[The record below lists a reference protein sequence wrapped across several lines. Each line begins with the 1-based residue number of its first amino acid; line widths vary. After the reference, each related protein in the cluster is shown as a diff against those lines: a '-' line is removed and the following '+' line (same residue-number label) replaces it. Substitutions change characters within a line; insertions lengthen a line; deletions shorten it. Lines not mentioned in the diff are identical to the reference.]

1 MEVWNSVVPRN
12 TVAYTCTGQIRRSWA
27 EAPRAP
33 WNGCGLCCYRI
44 PRKRAQVNDSCSM
57 ILFSISKQYPGLD
70 LWHPKWFVSRKYIY
84 NRYLPYN
91 SMHSKSL
98 HHVLRPIHE
107 KTSRNYE
114 QAQEV
119 FGTRYQNLHRS
130 MHPTRTSPIHRLS
143 GANVFLM
150 TWLPNTTGR
159 LGWSMLQLCGEIHRG
174 NLGSSGFG
182 PWW

>member
-1 MEVWNSVVPRN
+1 MWWRFESPLCPGTQLPIRAQAKLEEVEQRRREHLEMAVVF
-12 TVAYTCTGQIRRSWA
+12 VCCYTGQWFMFNDFVFHFKA
-27 EAPRAP
+27 VP
-33 WNGCGLCCYRI
+33 WTGLMASKVILFHVSISTADIYRI
-44 PRKRAQVNDSCSM
+44 IVYQ
-57 ILFSISKQYPGLD
+57 
-70 LWHPKWFVSRKYIY
+70 
-84 NRYLPYN
+84 
-91 SMHSKSL
+91 HSKSI
-98 HHVLRPIHE
+98 HHVLRPIHK

-119 FGTRYQNLHRS
+119 FGKRYQNLHRS

-150 TWLPNTTGR
+150 AWLPNTTGR